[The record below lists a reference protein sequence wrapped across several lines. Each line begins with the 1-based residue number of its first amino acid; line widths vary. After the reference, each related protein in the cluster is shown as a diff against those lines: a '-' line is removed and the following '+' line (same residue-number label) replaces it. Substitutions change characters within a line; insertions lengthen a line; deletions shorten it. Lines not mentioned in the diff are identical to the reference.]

1 MYLSLGERERERERE
16 GGREREKKKKKK
28 KKKTERLHQV
38 IHTAV
43 GDSIFFT
50 KDENMTSADIA

>member
-1 MYLSLGERERERERE
+1 MYLSLGERERERERK
-16 GGREREKKKKKK
+16 GGREREKKKKK